1 MAKKNKKYE
10 DSHFEEYL
18 DTQTIVNVDIEK
30 RIEYFSSLGMSDE
43 EVKIITL
50 QQPNVL
56 VYSLN
61 RMNKIQKQYMEDGM
75 DIEQYKE
82 MLLNKAGA
90 LKDSRKSVIG
100 IINNI
105 RVMLKALFV
114 YKGSLYLQLGHS
126 F

>member
-1 MAKKNKKYE
+1 V
-10 DSHFEEYL
+10 L
-18 DTQTIVNVDIEK
+18 DVDVEK
-30 RIEYFSSLGMSDE
+30 RIKYFNSLGMSDE

-82 MLLNKAGA
+82 MLLN
-90 LKDSRKSVIG
+90 
-100 IINNI
+100 NI
-105 RVMLKALFV
+105 HILEVE
-114 YKGSLYLQLGHS
+114 
-126 F
+126 

>member
-1 MAKKNKKYE
+1 MKIDDDVYIFLKN
-10 DSHFEEYL
+10 FGFTEEELKDMYDRNSYL
-18 DTQTIVNVDIEK
+18 ERVLDVDVEK
-30 RIEYFSSLGMSDE
+30 RIKYFNSLGMSDE

-82 MLLNKAGA
+82 MLLN
-90 LKDSRKSVIG
+90 
-100 IINNI
+100 NI
-105 RVMLKALFV
+105 HILEVE
-114 YKGSLYLQLGHS
+114 
-126 F
+126 

>member
-1 MAKKNKKYE
+1 MKIDDDVYIFLKN
-10 DSHFEEYL
+10 FGFTEEELEVIYDRNSYL
-18 DTQTIVNVDIEK
+18 ERVLDVDVEK
-30 RIEYFSSLGMSDE
+30 RIKYFNSLGMSDE

-82 MLLNKAGA
+82 MLLN
-90 LKDSRKSVIG
+90 
-100 IINNI
+100 NI
-105 RVMLKALFV
+105 HILEVE
-114 YKGSLYLQLGHS
+114 
-126 F
+126 

>member
-1 MAKKNKKYE
+1 MKIDDDVYIFLKNFGFK
-10 DSHFEEYL
+10 EEELKDIYDRNSYL
-18 DTQTIVNVDIEK
+18 ERVLDVDVEK
-30 RIEYFSSLGMSDE
+30 RIKYFNSLGMSDE

-82 MLLNKAGA
+82 MLLN
-90 LKDSRKSVIG
+90 
-100 IINNI
+100 NI
-105 RVMLKALFV
+105 HILEVE
-114 YKGSLYLQLGHS
+114 
-126 F
+126 